1 MGYTFCILSRVLLS
15 FFIISHLSII
25 LQLFIVLFYI
35 LFEGQN
41 SCGQEVISLDT
52 ILRLRELMNSRGWS
66 EYRLAKESKLSM
78 STISNIFHR
87 GSIPSIP
94 TLETLCNTFGISL
107 GQFFSKGVSFKW
119 SKQKFVCGKIMVK
132 RKITAKL
139 AVIFL
144 KNGGPNRD
152 RTDDLT
158 DANRTLSQTVHLY
171 APQTTRK
178 STLIHRILSQKI
190 RKCIWPRFILR
201 LKMSTNRSKKLSC
214 IITRILLGCQHNGNN
229 TVRIPLG
236 EC

>member
-1 MGYTFCILSRVLLS
+1 M
-15 FFIISHLSII
+15 SI
-25 LQLFIVLFYI
+25 Q
-35 LFEGQN
+35 
-41 SCGQEVISLDT
+41 D
-52 ILRLRELMNSRGWS
+52 
-66 EYRLAKESKLSM
+66 
-78 STISNIFHR
+78 SNIHTR
-87 GSIPSIP
+87 TEIPDVLAASGYQEMLNQREEKTGAWLSGHGTYDI
-94 TLETLCNTFGISL
+94 G
-107 GQFFSKGVSFKW
+107 KW
-119 SKQKFVCGKIMVK
+119 SDFFPVCGKIVVK
-132 RKITAKL
+132 RKITANL

-229 TVRIPLG
+229 TVRIPLR